1 MSCCRKVDL
10 SATLNRDLLM
20 DANCTKHM
28 SACTNGHTDTWT
40 LILAVNTRVL
50 YLRCHLRGKALVQPK
65 EEL

>member
-1 MSCCRKVDL
+1 
-10 SATLNRDLLM
+10 M

-40 LILAVNTRVL
+40 LILAVNTGVL